1 MATAWEPWLPAAAIA
16 RAVGD
21 VPVRRVVAE
30 WAVAW
35 FVGASPTVRPA
46 SGPVEMPA
54 AGASW
59 TSDGLVLTIGAEV
72 DEVLGNLVFG
82 AIPPDATTGDRIAI
96 ASVVAACLGDLRAR
110 LAKAIGGA
118 NVAAWR
124 AGDVEPARRW
134 QWRVDV
140 GRAAAL
146 HVAVEEAWIVRRA
159 CAALP
164 QAAAVALVP
173 LPDALASQRIDVA
186 ALVGRSRLTTVELAQ
201 LADGDVVVLDRALDA
216 AAPLAVDGV
225 AGPLRCA
232 IVEHD
237 DHLTLTLVDR
247 EAL

>member
-16 RAVGD
+16 RAVDD

-30 WAVAW
+30 WAAAW
-35 FVGASPTVRPA
+35 FVGASPKVRPA
-46 SGPVEMPA
+46 SGPVEMPV
-54 AGASW
+54 AGTSWASE
-59 TSDGLVLTIGAEV
+59 GLVLTIGAEM
-72 DEVLGNLVFG
+72 DEVLGDLVFG
-82 AIPPDATTGDRIAI
+82 AIPPDATTGDRTAI

-110 LAKAIGGA
+110 LAKAIGSG
-118 NVAAWR
+118 AAW

-164 QAAAVALVP
+164 QAAAVPLVP
-173 LPDALASQRIDVA
+173 LADALASQRIDVA